1 MTTTTQT
8 DNSAPAP
15 VTADSRNWAT
25 MSHLSGFSVFLGIPP
40 AIGPLIM
47 WLLRKDD
54 PYASH
59 HAKEALNFNISFII
73 YSVIAAI
80 SIIALIG
87 ILALPAVLIGWFVLT
102 IQGALRASAGEYYE
116 YPLTMRFVK

>member
-1 MTTTTQT
+1 MTTNAPIEVTT
-8 DNSAPAP
+8 
-15 VTADSRNWAT
+15 DSRNWAT

-54 PYASH
+54 PYAAY
-59 HAKEALNFNISFII
+59 HAKEALNFNISMII
-73 YSVIAAI
+73 YTVVAAI

-102 IQGALRASAGEYYE
+102 IQAALRASAGEYYQ
-116 YPLTMRFVK
+116 YPLSIRFVK